1 MTEEEQLK
9 SLHEWDDER
18 GQKSS
23 SNNDL
28 SDMAMVYLAQIKD
41 LQKQYEE
48 ERLGLQ
54 RLEMSIRGF
63 HAALKEEL
71 EKGL

>member
-1 MTEEEQLK
+1 
-9 SLHEWDDER
+9 
-18 GQKSS
+18 
-23 SNNDL
+23 
-28 SDMAMVYLAQIKD
+28 MAMVYLAQIKD

-63 HAALKEEL
+63 HAALKRN
-71 EKGL
+71 